1 MSVGISRFSSHLEL
15 APVSSDL
22 CVAALKPPCLISG
35 LSPEWPSHFRPLLEG
50 SHDQLADKETGFDFG
65 ASGQAA
71 GQRRGGRD
79 VLQCYFLGGRAAG
92 QKTPRART

>member
-1 MSVGISRFSSHLEL
+1 MVLDVRGNLQVLQSLGT

-50 SHDQLADKETGFDFG
+50 SHDQLADKEMGFDFG

-71 GQRRGGRD
+71 GQRWEGRA
-79 VLQCYFLGGRAAG
+79 VLQCYFPGGRAAG
-92 QKTPRART
+92 